1 MNKTWACCFSSHCF
15 YTLIVLFAWNM
26 INSSELKNPAFHPFR
41 FWQKSCSS
49 RHWAELLLSVF
60 WCLSSEESILPSY
73 GLLFVFGTVI
83 FTGHVRKFKTR
94 VRFGFL
100 LWILNC
106 TEPEHMLY
114 VNTSLALFIVS
125 SGYFWFGWFYG
136 FSVSWCDENDFSW
149 WDNFSFT
156 EFTKE

>member
-60 WCLSSEESILPSY
+60 GCLSSEESILPSY
-73 GLLFVFGTVI
+73 GLLFVFNRVI

-100 LWILNC
+100 ILNLSI
-106 TEPEHMLY
+106 MYFKLY
-114 VNTSLALFIVS
+114 WAWTYVVCKYKLGSFHSKLRVFLVWLVLWFQRFLLWWCIWSIYFLFI
-125 SGYFWFGWFYG
+125 
-136 FSVSWCDENDFSW
+136 N
-149 WDNFSFT
+149 
-156 EFTKE
+156 